1 MPSLFKSALAG
12 CAATVPMTLVM
23 TALFQRLPPEERYAL
38 PPGEITAKLTEE
50 ARLEN
55 HVDQPTHEAL
65 TLASHFGYGA
75 AAGAVYAPLAN
86 RLPLP
91 PLLGG
96 AVFGLALWAAS
107 YLGWLPA
114 AGILRPAAEHPARRN
129 ALMIAAHV
137 VWGGTLGLLLRGSED
152 GH

>member
-1 MPSLFKSALAG
+1 MPSLFKGALAG

-23 TALFQRLPPEERYAL
+23 TALFKRLPPEEQYAL

-50 ARLEN
+50 AGLED
-55 HVDQPTHEAL
+55 HVDKSTHDAL
-65 TLASHFGYGA
+65 TLLSHFGYGA

-114 AGILRPAAEHPARRN
+114 AGILRPADEHPARRN
-129 ALMIAAHV
+129 ALMIAAHL
-137 VWGGTLGLLLRGSED
+137 VWGGTLGLLLGRK
-152 GH
+152 